1 MDFLWPV
8 LEDIESAKDAL
19 RYAAV
24 ISAVLC
30 GYDLLFFHLS
40 PVVMAICLVYAFA
53 AWRIW
58 KGSPAFA
65 IAAFAILCLQSP
77 RTFVVL
83 LLFAFVGLMNGV
95 RAAMAFERLQ
105 QDAAI
110 AALSQSSTN

>member
-8 LEDIESAKDAL
+8 LEDIDAVKDAL

-30 GYDLLFFHLS
+30 GYDLLFFGLS
-40 PVVMAICLVYAFA
+40 PFVIAICIVYAFA
-53 AWRIW
+53 AWRIRA
-58 KGSPAFA
+58 GSPAFA
-65 IAAFAILCLQSP
+65 IVAFAILCLQSP

-95 RAAMAFERLQ
+95 RAAIVFERLQ
-105 QDAAI
+105 QEAEV
-110 AALSQSSTN
+110 AALSQSSTT

>member
-8 LEDIESAKDAL
+8 LEDLDSVKDAL

-30 GYDLLFFHLS
+30 GYDLLFFGLS
-40 PVVMAICLVYAFA
+40 PFVVGICVVYAFA

-58 KGSPAFA
+58 KGSPVFA
-65 IAAFAILCLQSP
+65 ITAFAILCLQSP

-95 RAAMAFERLQ
+95 RAAIVFERLQ
-105 QDAAI
+105 HEADMAS
-110 AALSQSSTN
+110 LSQPRTN

>member
-8 LEDIESAKDAL
+8 LEDVDSVKDAL

-24 ISAVLC
+24 VSAVLC
-30 GYDLLFFHLS
+30 GYDLLFFGLS
-40 PVVMAICLVYAFA
+40 PFVVAICIVYAFA

-58 KGSPAFA
+58 VGSPAFA

-95 RAAMAFERLQ
+95 RAAIAFERIRQ
-105 QDAAI
+105 EAEVVE
-110 AALSQSSTN
+110 LSQSRTT